1 MTEPVSAP
9 ASPAS
14 PASQVSQGTP
24 VKGKSRLWRWLRRS
38 FWIVLLLAVLV
49 RIALPW
55 ILPTILGNVAAGYG
69 LVASYERLD
78 LSLLALEMRMQGL
91 TLHERGSDGAPVGE
105 PLAHIDLL
113 AADAVA
119 TELLRGRI
127 HVTLAEID
135 GVDLRIER
143 DADGGMAWSR
153 IASQL
158 RQNDSGEGAAAKS
171 PDTAPSPP
179 AALDLRLPLRLDVL
193 RAQHLRLRVIDHA
206 APAPIDTWIEANL
219 RADDLGSS
227 DRTGTLAIHARG
239 PLLLDDLAVDAKIDD
254 AEDRLV
260 GSIHGELHG
269 LHLLPIRE
277 LLTSIGIEPTA
288 KRIEGRIDGE
298 FELRRDAAAPT
309 DLSATITLRDAHLGA
324 DDVPAL
330 ACRRIAAEIRRLS
343 PSAVDVASVSIEGP
357 TAFARLDHDGVLAL
371 LGCRLLPTAAAATPP
386 TEDRAVSPEPS
397 AASSPRVQVDHVVIR
412 DGHVTLADA
421 SVVAVDAP
429 PIPLELALLSFEVR
443 DLQIDPAKPDAAA
456 TIAAQLR
463 APQIAESIVLDALV
477 VPFATRREATLDL
490 KLSEVTLARIA
501 PHLAR
506 RGLEPALTSAQLD
519 LRVELKSR
527 TDSSG
532 ALHAD
537 AAIGPISWRDGET
550 LLAELQRI
558 GVAGLRVTPAATR
571 IEEVDIRGART
582 ELSVLADGSLAI
594 AGLHTIEA
602 ANVAPQVPRSNSES
616 VAATTSTTPDTATPP
631 RFELGA
637 MRVRGTSL
645 GFVDRSHEVAPGQPL
660 QMEPAELEVDVEDFV
675 VGAATA
681 TPSRVRMRVVAPGVA
696 EELAISGTI
705 QSRPGPLDLAVD
717 LELRGNRLT
726 AGPLAGL
733 LQRVGLAPELTA
745 GRLEATLH
753 ASAKQATD
761 GALEA
766 HAEVSKV
773 RFTDSDREPFFALD
787 RLLVPTVR
795 IAEGGVS
802 VGRIELDAPRVVLSR
817 DEDGA
822 LHAFGMRQVGAATTD
837 VATPGEQSTAA
848 GVATTAESSNAATS
862 AATALQFAGMTVRD
876 LNVSWS
882 DSAVTPP
889 VATTLLLDLTV
900 GSYDN
905 LTQNAP
911 PTEVEARLRSSEI
924 VDQLRCS
931 AKISPNPTDLAASID
946 LLGEGMRLDSLAG
959 YLPTNIRAH
968 WQRASLRVMAEVR
981 ATTASDG
988 AQTLSARLF
997 DVSLADQ
1004 GLESLALKELR
1015 AEIRRPD
1022 TDSLLIDAL
1031 VSEGL
1036 TIDTRSNADGE
1047 LFALGLEFG
1056 AAATATAPAPVEGP
1070 ATAPPP
1076 SGPTRLPFRNVAL
1089 GKLDLGIASLR
1100 HRDDAADDP
1109 IDVALRIFTEA
1120 PQVLL
1125 DGDPAALP
1133 PIRVLLSGAA
1143 KPVFDSLDV
1152 VVTGSPWDDDCKFT
1166 LDFDASGLHGP
1177 MLARTLPAIAERIDA
1192 SAIVDGRLRAN
1203 AELAVE
1209 LRRRDPTD
1217 IDLARGFGV
1226 DLELRDLEFR
1236 GRPDGEL
1243 LAGIRS
1249 VSVEAPRI
1257 VPGGD
1262 VRIGLI
1268 DIAEITAR
1276 AEQTVEGL
1284 RIADIVF
1291 RSPPTASESE
1301 PPPAAP
1307 TPTIADGTTAPAAQ
1321 GGHRPEVR
1329 IEELTVRG
1337 LDFRYSDST
1346 CTPPLIAPLE
1356 QLDLEVRG
1364 FTTRTFDS
1372 AVPFRFRASLGAG
1385 KVELPERLKSSSLVA
1400 GLLGATVG
1408 ALTGAEDDRA
1418 LESRVML
1425 DELAI
1430 DGVMALGPHLDGKV
1444 RANIS
1449 GFELGALR
1457 GIAERSGVKIG
1468 DGTLDLGTT
1477 VHFLGPSGLRTEAR
1491 IGFQHLSVSEPAG
1504 GPIST
1509 YLKLPAPLDAVIF
1522 ALQDQNNE
1530 IAIPLRLRIEEGGVG
1545 TGQIAT
1551 AAITALGKVIADAV
1565 AAAPF
1570 RAVGMLTG
1578 VLGIGGGAGP
1588 SLAEQRRQ
1596 VGFGLGEAL
1605 PAVDAQK
1612 VVAPLI
1618 DLLRG
1623 DETIALVLTHS
1634 FAADDLAHAKTLAN
1648 PDPELAH
1655 DIAARLR
1662 VDLASSI
1669 RERDLTATRLLAMLG
1684 AGNPRDAFVLNRRL
1698 HALDAEIARMSDA
1711 LDRVLALLRSGAE
1724 RRADRRTRDAATDLA
1739 RARLE
1744 SLRDLLLELGG
1755 PDLDKRIELR
1765 PARITDP
1772 IDRPHSEIEL
1782 VPRVRQPE
1790 PNLNQP
1796 QVMPLDSQPLGPP
1809 PGTTGRN
1816 RDG

>member
-1 MTEPVSAP
+1 
-9 ASPAS
+9 
-14 PASQVSQGTP
+14 
-24 VKGKSRLWRWLRRS
+24 VKKKSRLWRWLRRG
-38 FWIVLLLAVLV
+38 FWIVLLSAIVA

-69 LVASYERLD
+69 LVASYERLE
-78 LSLLALEMRMQGL
+78 LSLLALEVRMHGL
-91 TLHERGSDGAPVGE
+91 TLHERSSDGAPVGQ
-105 PLAHIDLL
+105 PLAHFDLL
-113 AADAVA
+113 AADAIT

-127 HVTLAEID
+127 HVTLAEVD

-153 IASQL
+153 IAAQL
-158 RQNDSGEGAAAKS
+158 RQRDSGHDAAPKS
-171 PDTAPSPP
+171 PATESPKV

-193 RAQHLRLRVIDHA
+193 RAQHLRVRVIDHA
-206 APAPIDTWIEANL
+206 APAPIDTWIEASL
-219 RADDLGSS
+219 RADDLGSP

-239 PLLLDDLAVDAKIDD
+239 PLLLDDFAVDAKVDD
-254 AEDRLV
+254 AEDRLS
-260 GSIHGELHG
+260 GSIHGELRG

-288 KRIEGRIDGE
+288 KRIEGRVDGE
-298 FELRRDAAAPT
+298 FALRRDPTAPT
-309 DLSATITLRDAHLGA
+309 DLSASIELRDAHLSA

-330 ACRRIAAEIRRLS
+330 ACRRIATEVRRLS
-343 PSAVDVASVSIEGP
+343 QSAVDVAAVSIEGP
-357 TAFARLDHDGVLAL
+357 TAFARLDHDGVLAI
-371 LGCRLLPTAAAATPP
+371 LGCRLLPTAAATTAPAEGRAAAT
-386 TEDRAVSPEPS
+386 ESAD
-397 AASSPRVQVDHVVIR
+397 AASTRILVDHVAIR
-412 DGHVTLADA
+412 DGQVTLADA
-421 SVVAVDAP
+421 SVVAVGAP
-429 PIPLELALLSFEVR
+429 PIPLELALQSFEVR
-443 DLQIDPAKPDAAA
+443 DLRIDPAKPDAAA

-463 APQIAESIVLDALV
+463 APQIAESIVFDALV
-477 VPFATRREATLDL
+477 VPFATRREATLDV

-501 PHLAR
+501 PHLAQ
-506 RGLEPALTSAQLD
+506 RGLEPALTAGQLD

-532 ALHAD
+532 TLHAD

-558 GVAGLRVTPAATR
+558 GIAGLRVTPAATR
-571 IEEVDIRGART
+571 IEEVEIRGARS
-582 ELSVLADGSLAI
+582 ELSILADGSLAI
-594 AGLHTIEA
+594 AGLHAIG
-602 ANVAPQVPRSNSES
+602 APS
-616 VAATTSTTPDTATPP
+616 VAAQSSPSNGEVIAAASSPTPSAATASPATPP

-637 MRVRGTSL
+637 MRIRETSL
-645 GFVDRSHEVAPGQPL
+645 GLVDRSHEVAPGQPL
-660 QMEPAELEVDVEDFV
+660 QMEPAELEVDVEDLV

-745 GRLEATLH
+745 GQLEATVH
-753 ASAKQATD
+753 ASAKQTTD

-766 HAEVSKV
+766 HAEVSRV

-787 RLLVPTVR
+787 RLLVPAVR
-795 IAEGGVS
+795 IAAGSVS
-802 VGRIELDAPRVVLSR
+802 VGRIELDAPRVMLSR
-817 DEDGA
+817 DDKGA
-822 LHAFGMRQVGAATTD
+822 LHAFGMRQVEAAATSA
-837 VATPGEQSTAA
+837 ATPVEESAAA
-848 GVATTAESSNAATS
+848 GVAVTAESVTAGPSSA

-882 DSAVTPP
+882 DAAVSPP
-889 VATTLLLDLTV
+889 VSTTLALDLTV
-900 GSYDN
+900 GSYDS
-905 LTQNAP
+905 NAQDAA
-911 PTEVEARLRSSEI
+911 PTALEARLRSSEI
-924 VDQLRCS
+924 VDRLRCT
-931 AKISPNPTDLAASID
+931 AEISPTPTDFVASID

-959 YLPTNIRAH
+959 YLPTDIRAH
-968 WQRASLRVMAEVR
+968 WQRASLRGMAEVR
-981 ATTASDG
+981 ATTANDG

-1015 AEIRRPD
+1015 AQILRPD
-1022 TDSLLIDAL
+1022 AESLVIDTL
-1031 VSEGL
+1031 VTEGL
-1036 TIDTRSNADGE
+1036 KIDTHSDADGD
-1047 LFALGLEFG
+1047 LFALGFEFAASSARANESGTAEPAAG
-1056 AAATATAPAPVEGP
+1056 ADPTTTPLPG
-1070 ATAPPP
+1070 
-1076 SGPTRLPFRNVAL
+1076 GPTKLPFRNISL

-1100 HRDDAADDP
+1100 HLDGRADEP
-1109 IDVALRIFTEA
+1109 IDVALRVFTEA
-1120 PQVLL
+1120 PQVIL
-1125 DGDPAALP
+1125 DGDPEALP
-1133 PIRVLLSGAA
+1133 PFRLLVQGAA
-1143 KPVFDSLDV
+1143 RPVFDSLELV
-1152 VVTGSPWDDDCKFT
+1152 LTGSPWDDDCKFT
-1166 LDFDASGLHGP
+1166 LDFDASGLHGQR
-1177 MLARTLPAIAERIDA
+1177 LAQTLPAIAQRIDA

-1203 AELAVE
+1203 AELAIE

-1276 AEQTVEGL
+1276 AEQTAEGL
-1284 RIADIVF
+1284 RFADIVF
-1291 RSPPTASESE
+1291 RDPPTAIASE

-1307 TPTIADGTTAPAAQ
+1307 TPTGADGPTTPAVPGAL
-1321 GGHRPEVR
+1321 RPEVR

-1408 ALTGAEDDRA
+1408 ALTGAEDQRA
-1418 LESRVML
+1418 LEPRAML
-1425 DELAI
+1425 DEIAV
-1430 DGVMALGPHLDGKV
+1430 DGALALGPHLDGKV

-1457 GIAERSGVKIG
+1457 GIAERSGVTIG

-1477 VHFLGPSGLRTEAR
+1477 VHFLGPNGLRTDAR
-1491 IGFQHLSVSEPAG
+1491 IGFQYLSVSEPAG

-1530 IAIPLRLRIEEGGVG
+1530 ITIPLRLRVEEGGVG
-1545 TGQIAT
+1545 GGQIAT
-1551 AAITALGKVIADAV
+1551 AAITALGKVIADAI

-1570 RAVGMLTG
+1570 RAVGILTG

-1588 SLAEQRRQ
+1588 TLAEQRRQ
-1596 VGFGLGEAL
+1596 VSFGLGEAL
-1605 PAVDAQK
+1605 PAIDAQQ

-1618 DLLRG
+1618 DLLAG

-1648 PDPELAH
+1648 PDPELAD

-1662 VDLASSI
+1662 VDLATSI
-1669 RERDLTATRLLAMLG
+1669 RERDLLATRLLAMLG

-1698 HALDAEIARMSDA
+1698 HALDAEIARISDA
-1711 LDRVLALLRSGAE
+1711 LDRVLALLRPGAE
-1724 RRADRRTRDAATDLA
+1724 RRADRRTRDTATDLA

-1755 PDLDKRIELR
+1755 AELEKRIELR

-1772 IDRPHSEIEL
+1772 IERPHSEIEL

-1790 PNLNQP
+1790 PDLNQP

-1809 PGTTGRN
+1809 AGTIGSN
-1816 RDG
+1816 RGG